1 VDKPTINI
9 PSLGPMFIP
18 GRVSFDLPVVT
29 PASHDP
35 ILIPT
40 KEQME
45 SVLEEEKV
53 EESEESEDNSSSKEI
68 GPKVKTPQ
76 VQTPLP
82 TTIETVPSEEV
93 LSTFTIP
100 LLGMEMAIPTPEVI
114 TTSVVAAGTAS
125 LITVAGGMATQTVV
139 NYLKKIFKK
148 IFTKVLKK
156 EVKALQKTS
165 DSEEHK
171 NQSK

>member
-1 VDKPTINI
+1 
-9 PSLGPMFIP
+9 MFIP
-18 GRVSFDLPVVT
+18 GRVSFDLPVVS

-53 EESEESEDNSSSKEI
+53 VESEESEDNSSSKEI

-82 TTIETVPSEEV
+82 TPIETVPSEEV
-93 LSTFTIP
+93 LATFTIP

-114 TTSVVAAGTAS
+114 TTSV
-125 LITVAGGMATQTVV
+125 VAGGMATQTVV

-156 EVKALQKTS
+156 ELQKPS

>member
-1 VDKPTINI
+1 VDKPTIDV

-45 SVLEEEKV
+45 SVLEEDQV
-53 EESEESEDNSSSKEI
+53 EESEESEDNSNSEAL
-68 GPKVKTPQ
+68 GPQ
-76 VQTPLP
+76 VKPPPIRTPLP
-82 TTIETVPSEEV
+82 TPKETVPSEEV

-156 EVKALQKTS
+156 EVKAFQKTP

>member
-1 VDKPTINI
+1 VDKPTIDV
-9 PSLGPMFIP
+9 PSLGSMFIP
-18 GRVSFDLPVVT
+18 GRVSFDLPVVS

-53 EESEESEDNSSSKEI
+53 EESEESEDNSNSKEI

-82 TTIETVPSEEV
+82 
-93 LSTFTIP
+93 
-100 LLGMEMAIPTPEVI
+100 
-114 TTSVVAAGTAS
+114 
-125 LITVAGGMATQTVV
+125 VAGGMATQTVV

-156 EVKALQKTS
+156 EVKALQKTP

>member
-1 VDKPTINI
+1 VEKPLINI
-9 PSLGPMFIP
+9 PSSGSIFIP
-18 GRVSFDLPVVT
+18 GKVSFELPLVT

-35 ILIPT
+35 FLIPS

-45 SVLEEEKV
+45 SALQEEKV
-53 EESEESEDNSSSKEI
+53 KESEESKDDSNSTEI
-68 GPKVKTPQ
+68 GPQVKPPSIPTN
-76 VQTPLP
+76 LP
-82 TTIETVPSEEV
+82 KPKENVTSEEV
-93 LSTFTIP
+93 LATFTIP

-125 LITVAGGMATQTVV
+125 LITVAGGMATQTAV

-156 EVKALQKTS
+156 EVKEIQKTS
-165 DSEEHK
+165 DSSSH
-171 NQSK
+171 NSK

>member
-1 VDKPTINI
+1 
-9 PSLGPMFIP
+9 MFIP
-18 GRVSFDLPVVT
+18 GRVSFDLPVVS

-76 VQTPLP
+76 PQIPLP
-82 TTIETVPSEEV
+82 TPIETVPSEEV
-93 LSTFTIP
+93 LATFTIP

-125 LITVAGGMATQTVV
+125 IITVAGGMATQTVV

-156 EVKALQKTS
+156 ELQKPS

>member
-1 VDKPTINI
+1 
-9 PSLGPMFIP
+9 MFIP
-18 GRVSFDLPVVT
+18 GRVSFDLPVVS

-53 EESEESEDNSSSKEI
+53 VESEESEDNSSSKEI

-82 TTIETVPSEEV
+82 TPIETVPSEEV
-93 LSTFTIP
+93 LATFTIP
-100 LLGMEMAIPTPEVI
+100 LLGMEMAIPTPEV
-114 TTSVVAAGTAS
+114 
-125 LITVAGGMATQTVV
+125 MATQTVV

-156 EVKALQKTS
+156 ELQKPS

>member
-1 VDKPTINI
+1 MDKPSIDI
-9 PSLGPMFIP
+9 PSLGSMFIP
-18 GRVSFDLPVVT
+18 GRVSFDLPLVT

-45 SVLEEEKV
+45 SALEEEKV
-53 EESEESEDNSSSKEI
+53 EESEESEDNSNSKET
-68 GPKVKTPQ
+68 GSQ
-76 VQTPLP
+76 VQQPLPQIPLP
-82 TTIETVPSEEV
+82 TPKETVPSEEV
-93 LSTFTIP
+93 LATFTIP

-125 LITVAGGMATQTVV
+125 IITVAGGMATQTVV

-156 EVKALQKTS
+156 ELQKPP
-165 DSEEHK
+165 DY
-171 NQSK
+171 

>member
-1 VDKPTINI
+1 
-9 PSLGPMFIP
+9 MFIP
-18 GRVSFDLPVVT
+18 GRVSFDLPLVT

-53 EESEESEDNSSSKEI
+53 EESEESEDNSNSKE
-68 GPKVKTPQ
+68 TSQ
-76 VQTPLP
+76 VQQPLPQIPLP
-82 TTIETVPSEEV
+82 TPKETVPSEEV
-93 LSTFTIP
+93 LATFTIP

-125 LITVAGGMATQTVV
+125 IITVAGGMATQTVV

-156 EVKALQKTS
+156 ELQKPS